1 LDPLQ
6 VKQRQNIQEQ
16 GHSQDKHSAPDG
28 APVFMIESAL
38 SLLKICDKQIQCHIE
53 ADEQQSF
60 KRKHGPSVSE
70 HRLLRGNGSTPSEG
84 RRVEHEPCES
94 QSHQASD
101 HVDSQQ
107 F

>member
-1 LDPLQ
+1 MDPLQ

-16 GHSQDKHSAPDG
+16 GHSQDQHRAPDG
-28 APVFMIESAL
+28 APVFMIEVAL
-38 SLLKICDKQIQCHIE
+38 CLLKIYDEQIQRHIE

-70 HRLLRGNGSTPSEG
+70 HRLLCGKGSTPSEG
-84 RRVEHEPCES
+84 RRVEHKSCEN

-101 HVDSQQ
+101 RVDSQQ